1 LEAYGPLGTGRHL
14 SDPAVAAIASDAGR
28 TPAQVLLRWA
38 MQRGIP
44 VITKSTHRDR
54 IEENLRI
61 FDFELSDEAMPRLDA
76 LDRTGG
82 TSNAIETRIK
92 WW

>member
-1 LEAYGPLGTGRHL
+1 MEACSPLGTGRHP
-14 SDPAVAAIASDAGR
+14 SDPAVAAIAADAGR

-38 MQRGIP
+38 VQRGIP

-61 FDFELSDEAMPRLDA
+61 FDFELPDEAMPRLDA

>member
-1 LEAYGPLGTGRHL
+1 M
-14 SDPAVAAIASDAGR
+14 
-28 TPAQVLLRWA
+28 LLRWSV
-38 MQRGIP
+38 QRGIP
-44 VITKSTHRDR
+44 VISKSTHRDR

-61 FDFELSDEAMPRLDA
+61 FDVELPDEAMSRLDA

-82 TSNAIETRIK
+82 TSSAIETRIK

>member
-1 LEAYGPLGTGRHL
+1 
-14 SDPAVAAIASDAGR
+14 
-28 TPAQVLLRWA
+28 

-61 FDFELSDEAMPRLDA
+61 FDFELPDEAMPRLDT

>member
-1 LEAYGPLGTGRHL
+1 
-14 SDPAVAAIASDAGR
+14 
-28 TPAQVLLRWA
+28 
-38 MQRGIP
+38 M
-44 VITKSTHRDR
+44 ITKSTHRDR

-61 FDFELSDEAMPRLDA
+61 FDFELPDEAMPRLDA

-82 TSNAIETRIK
+82 TSRAIENKIK

>member
-1 LEAYGPLGTGRHL
+1 MPEKIEYDDEPFNSQL
-14 SDPAVAAIASDAGR
+14 V
-28 TPAQVLLRWA
+28 
-38 MQRGIP
+38 P

-61 FDFELSDEAMPRLDA
+61 FDVELPDEAMSRLDA

-82 TSNAIETRIK
+82 TSNAIETRIN

>member
-1 LEAYGPLGTGRHL
+1 LEAYSPLGTAGHL
-14 SDPAVAAIASDAGR
+14 SDPAVAAIAADAGR
-28 TPAQVLLRWA
+28 TPAQVLLRWSV
-38 MQRGIP
+38 QRGIP
-44 VITKSTHRDR
+44 VISKSTDRDR

-61 FDFELSDEAMPRLDA
+61 FDFELPEEAVPRLDA

-92 WW
+92 WR

>member
-1 LEAYGPLGTGRHL
+1 
-14 SDPAVAAIASDAGR
+14 
-28 TPAQVLLRWA
+28 

-44 VITKSTHRDR
+44 VITKSTHRAR

-61 FDFELSDEAMPRLDA
+61 FDFELPDEAMSRLDA
-76 LDRTGG
+76 LDQNGG

>member
-1 LEAYGPLGTGRHL
+1 MEACSPPGTGRHL
-14 SDPAVAAIASDAGR
+14 SDPVVAAIAADAGR

-38 MQRGIP
+38 AQRAIP

-54 IEENLRI
+54 IEEKLRI
-61 FDFELSDEAMPRLDA
+61 FDFELPDEAMPRLDT

-82 TSNAIETRIK
+82 TSNAIETRIT

>member
-1 LEAYGPLGTGRHL
+1 
-14 SDPAVAAIASDAGR
+14 V
-28 TPAQVLLRWA
+28 
-38 MQRGIP
+38 QRGIP

-61 FDFELSDEAMPRLDA
+61 FDFELPDEAMSRLDA

-82 TSNAIETRIK
+82 TNSAIETRIK

>member
-1 LEAYGPLGTGRHL
+1 MEAYSPLGTGRHL
-14 SDPAVAAIASDAGR
+14 SDPVVVAIADAGR
-28 TPAQVLLRWA
+28 TPAQVLLRWSV
-38 MQRGIP
+38 QRGIP
-44 VITKSTHRDR
+44 VITKSTHRDG

-61 FDFELSDEAMPRLDA
+61 FDFELPDEAMARLDA
-76 LDRTGG
+76 LDRAGG

>member
-1 LEAYGPLGTGRHL
+1 MPEKIEYDDEPFNSQL
-14 SDPAVAAIASDAGR
+14 V
-28 TPAQVLLRWA
+28 
-38 MQRGIP
+38 P
-44 VITKSTHRDR
+44 VITKSTHPDR

-61 FDFELSDEAMPRLDA
+61 FDFELPDDAMPRLDP

-82 TSNAIETRIK
+82 TSHAIETRIM

>member
-1 LEAYGPLGTGRHL
+1 MPEKIEYDDELFN
-14 SDPAVAAIASDAGR
+14 S
-28 TPAQVLLRWA
+28 LLV
-38 MQRGIP
+38 P
-44 VITKSTHRDR
+44 VSTKSTHPDR

-61 FDFELSDEAMPRLDA
+61 FDVELPDEAMSRLDA